1 MKVKREQNIV
11 EYGSKAVKLDALLAQ
26 LAAKDSKAVAKFL
39 VEKTSL
45 PRELRTNA
53 LRLVLNDYVKMAKE
67 LDLSDEF
74 MYRLNWYEKFSE
86 YQLVNFWNIL
96 ATKNADKF
104 NEKKEVIRFKETFY
118 LLLLINS
125 AAVGFSDKELNELLA
140 LPKDSEETFTE
151 FLNESNDAFYDFEFN
166 FDGLSYEDFKA
177 VLKKSSTV
185 ADIRNIAAKYGINV
199 PKRLKKEEFVALVA
213 EGLRRQGKYDETTEE
228 KLRKMSAISL
238 QRFAKTNGIN
248 ASTEMKKD
256 DIIDYIMN
264 RIESAPKSVRK
275 PRIELV
281 SLPELEEFKF
291 SKEYLREVNIV
302 MDEDGD
308 DNETLV
314 LDSTQVGTIAPTPE
328 PVEEPVVEEAPA
340 EEPVVEEAPAE
351 EPVVEEAPAEEPV
364 VEETPAEEPVVV
376 QQDTTSKELIESLV
390 KLLEERGTKEQEQ
403 LIKMYESR
411 INFLEQALLNSQ
423 KAKEETPCCEQPAP
437 LPIDIHVTV
446 PETTPEVVKIIEP
459 VVVNNLGEEPKPL
472 EEVIGEPVVEEGTL
486 EPVVVDSSF
495 DELTAPEKKDTA
507 KRLFKEAEE
516 VVYSEDP
523 VKKSKLRRER
533 KKVKKLAK
541 KQAKLDKREMKLTK
555 IALKNEKRAYRHYK
569 RRRFWK
575 TIWFIFW
582 MLVLLALLVLT
593 FLALVDFEV
602 LKGSIVETIEQYI
615 AYVPGLD
622 KEGVV
627 RKTIYDLVSKVIGF
641 FNK

>member
-125 AAVGFSDKELNELLA
+125 AAVGFSDNELNELLA

-328 PVEEPVVEEAPA
+328 PVEEPVV
-340 EEPVVEEAPAE
+340 
-351 EPVVEEAPAEEPV
+351 
-364 VEETPAEEPVVV
+364 V

-446 PETTPEVVKIIEP
+446 PETTPEVVKII
-459 VVVNNLGEEPKPL
+459 
-472 EEVIGEPVVEEGTL
+472 EPVVEEGTL

>member
-53 LRLVLNDYVKMAKE
+53 LRLVLNDYVKMAKA
-67 LDLSDEF
+67 LDLTDEF

-86 YQLVNFWNIL
+86 YQIVNFRNIL
-96 ATKNADKF
+96 ATKNAVMF

-125 AAVGFSDKELNELLA
+125 AAVGFSDNELNELLA

-275 PRIELV
+275 PRI
-281 SLPELEEFKF
+281 
-291 SKEYLREVNIV
+291 
-302 MDEDGD
+302 
-308 DNETLV
+308 
-314 LDSTQVGTIAPTPE
+314 
-328 PVEEPVVEEAPA
+328 
-340 EEPVVEEAPAE
+340 
-351 EPVVEEAPAEEPV
+351 
-364 VEETPAEEPVVV
+364 
-376 QQDTTSKELIESLV
+376 
-390 KLLEERGTKEQEQ
+390 
-403 LIKMYESR
+403 
-411 INFLEQALLNSQ
+411 
-423 KAKEETPCCEQPAP
+423 
-437 LPIDIHVTV
+437 
-446 PETTPEVVKIIEP
+446 
-459 VVVNNLGEEPKPL
+459 
-472 EEVIGEPVVEEGTL
+472 
-486 EPVVVDSSF
+486 
-495 DELTAPEKKDTA
+495 
-507 KRLFKEAEE
+507 
-516 VVYSEDP
+516 
-523 VKKSKLRRER
+523 
-533 KKVKKLAK
+533 
-541 KQAKLDKREMKLTK
+541 
-555 IALKNEKRAYRHYK
+555 
-569 RRRFWK
+569 
-575 TIWFIFW
+575 
-582 MLVLLALLVLT
+582 
-593 FLALVDFEV
+593 
-602 LKGSIVETIEQYI
+602 
-615 AYVPGLD
+615 
-622 KEGVV
+622 
-627 RKTIYDLVSKVIGF
+627 
-641 FNK
+641 